1 MTFGVLVGSTVC
13 HNGQKLSRGKV
24 QLNKNNWLCE
34 SPHYPPNPTVWHDCL
49 ECLESFWV
57 NTEFCE
63 SLQTNKSPETRGV
76 RLGPSSQKL
85 GSISASL
92 SISMCMKNNKGLF
105 FCRFYLCVIKS
116 ARDVLYY
123 SVGLHEKCGREMLST
138 STKPW

>member
-1 MTFGVLVGSTVC
+1 MTLVWNNV
-13 HNGQKLSRGKV
+13 QKLSRGKV

-34 SPHYPPNPTVWHDCL
+34 SPHCPPNPTVWHDCL

-105 FCRFYLCVIKS
+105 FLPFLSLCHKICKRRIILFSRTAWKMWPGS
-116 ARDVLYY
+116 AINKY
-123 SVGLHEKCGREMLST
+123 
-138 STKPW
+138 